1 MYRIN
6 NWLSAKHRINFKML
20 VIAHKALHGLAPAY
34 IAEYD
39 EKFSHESLFSSNG
52 WECGQHKQIMVGEKK
67 RNTEMVE

>member
-1 MYRIN
+1 
-6 NWLSAKHRINFKML
+6 ML

-52 WECGQHKQIMVGEKK
+52 WECGQRKQMMVGEKK